1 MDFCS
6 FEWPGLIL
14 PLTEDGFEIMWR
26 GRVAW
31 NHKCDRSGGFRS
43 IRKFLTSEMIIV

>member
-1 MDFCS
+1 MDFRS

-14 PLTEDGFEIMWR
+14 PLTEDGFEIMGR

-31 NHKCDRSGGFRS
+31 NHEGNRSGGFRS
-43 IRKFLTSEMIIV
+43 IREFLKSETIIV